1 MKSEIPKEVVDFQ
14 PDAIQIRDEK
24 LPLWARMGILF
35 SFLFFALAVAWACIA
50 RVDVIVQAPGKVVS
64 DKQVIAIK
72 PIDTSIIENVHVN
85 IGDIVKKGD
94 VLISFDQTINQKEIQ
109 RLQREICVLETKVDR
124 FTCEFE
130 KRDYVPAPPRYSKLP
145 KAEYQRIGMAEKAIF
160 EQRRKDYNERITYYD
175 SAIRQL
181 DASRRTKEDS
191 IKKQRERLKVVW
203 DMEKMYAGLQEKK
216 AAALRDLWNVQI
228 SRMEM
233 ENNVDSL
240 QNSLIELAHQ
250 RSSILAQKQAFE
262 QEWMNNV
269 SEEMVKLARELD
281 TNVKTLEK
289 NKRIAEYVNHIAP
302 CDAMV
307 HEIAPLSVGSAAREG
322 ETVMTLIPLDGNIEV
337 EAEIRPQDISR
348 VKIDAEVK
356 IKLDA
361 YPFQKYGTMDGRL
374 RYISHDTMTRQQ
386 PPTIENPN
394 QTYYRARVSVSG
406 KLNKTPANFRLIP
419 GMVAQV
425 EIKVGRRRVIEYVI
439 HPLIKMFDE
448 AAREP

>member
-14 PDAIQIRDEK
+14 PDAIQVRDEK

-50 RVDVIVQAPGKVVS
+50 KVDVIVQAPGKIVS
-64 DKQVIAIK
+64 DKQIIAIK
-72 PIDTSIIENVHVN
+72 PIDTSIIERVHVN
-85 IGDIVKKGD
+85 IGDIVRKGD
-94 VLISFDQTINQKEIQ
+94 ILISFDQNINIKEIE
-109 RLQREICVLETKVDR
+109 RLEREILVLRARIDR
-124 FTCEFE
+124 FSCEFG
-130 KRDYVPAPPRYSKLP
+130 KRPFVPKP
-145 KAEYQRIGMAEKAIF
+145 EYGEVGRAEKAIYD
-160 EQRRKDYNERITYYD
+160 QRQRDYQARIIYFD
-175 SAIRQL
+175 STLRQL
-181 DASRRTKEDS
+181 DASQKTKEDS
-191 IKKQRERLKVVW
+191 LKKQRERLRVVW
-203 DMEKMYAGLQEKK
+203 DMERMYSGLQEKK

-233 ENNVDSL
+233 EASVDAL
-240 QNSLIELAHQ
+240 QNSLVELAHQ
-250 RSSILAQKQAFE
+250 RESILAQKRAFE
-262 QEWMNNV
+262 QEWLNNI
-269 SEEMVKLARELD
+269 SEELVKLGRELD
-281 TNVKTLEK
+281 ANLKTLDK
-289 NKRIAEYVNHIAP
+289 NRRLASYVDHRAP

-337 EAEIRPQDISR
+337 EAELRPQDIGR
-348 VKIDAEVK
+348 VMGEDEVK

-361 YPFQKYGTMDGRL
+361 YPFQKYGTMDGRV
-374 RYISHDTMTRQQ
+374 RNISHDTMTRQQ
-386 PPTIENPN
+386 PPTIESPN
-394 QTYYRARVSVSG
+394 QTYYRARIRITG
-406 KLNKTPANFRLIP
+406 ELHKTPRNFRLIP